1 MKKTAILKNC
11 FYLRNIEIR
20 QRGQVSQTYHCIY
33 FTGNVKIQIMR
44 LNFSFNL
51 TKINC

>member
-1 MKKTAILKNC
+1 MKKHLFLIIF